1 MWEGCRSQTK
11 EIYISQRFFVWAGA
25 ETVNLLMD
33 KEYCDKGTGR
43 YVKMTSQLR
52 FTNKWILGVFRRHS
66 TWCTLASHV
75 DRIIPSPS
83 SVIDNRLL
91 GDGILS
97 VFDEEKGT
105 TNFWYNRRIECY
117 VLLTRFIEDS
127 KVGIR
132 MWLLN
137 TLWLAAL
144 YESVQT

>member
-1 MWEGCRSQTK
+1 MQNHWISCAQINRRLRKNCWDEDQELVASMYGRMWEGCRSQT
-11 EIYISQRFFVWAGA
+11 E
-25 ETVNLLMD
+25 ET
-33 KEYCDKGTGR
+33 
-43 YVKMTSQLR
+43 
-52 FTNKWILGVFRRHS
+52 FIANKWILHTFRRHS
-66 TWCTLASHV
+66 TRCTLAFHV

>member
-1 MWEGCRSQTK
+1 
-11 EIYISQRFFVWAGA
+11 
-25 ETVNLLMD
+25 MD

-105 TNFWYNRRIECY
+105 TNNNVNFDIIDK
-117 VLLTRFIEDS
+117 LSAMSFLQDS
-127 KVGIR
+127 LKTQKSG
-132 MWLLN
+132 
-137 TLWLAAL
+137 
-144 YESVQT
+144 